1 MSHII
6 TLSNATAGYD
16 GRPQIKD
23 VNLRID
29 RSDFIGIVG
38 PNGGGK
44 TTMLRLILKLLPP
57 MEGRVSYW
65 REGNEVKRLDIG
77 YLPQYNNIDREFP
90 ISVAETVL
98 QGLNGKKPLFRSFNA
113 EHRRKAAMALQRLD
127 IADLARDPI
136 RKLSGGQLQRVL
148 FARAIVGE
156 PEVLVLDEPLSYVDK
171 SFEARLYQIIADLAK
186 HTTIILVSHDISVIS
201 QMANRHIII
210 DGSVHECKAA
220 HHFVRSDCR

>member
-90 ISVAETVL
+90 ISVEETVL

-156 PEVLVLDEPLSYVDK
+156 PEVLVLDEPNTYVDSNTEQLMRSLVAELNK
-171 SFEARLYQIIADLAK
+171 KCAIIM
-186 HTTIILVSHDISVIS
+186 VSHDVGYIRSA
-201 QMANRHIII
+201 ANKIVEVNEKITL
-210 DGSVHECKAA
+210 HEQI
-220 HHFVRSDCR
+220 

>member
-23 VNLRID
+23 VNLIID

-90 ISVAETVL
+90 ISVEETVL

-113 EHRRKAAMALQRLD
+113 EHRRKAAMALQRLN

-156 PEVLVLDEPLSYVDK
+156 PEVLVLDEPNTYVDSNTELLMRSLVEELNK
-171 SFEARLYQIIADLAK
+171 KCAIIM
-186 HTTIILVSHDISVIS
+186 VSHDVGYIRSA
-201 QMANRHIII
+201 ANKIVEVNEKITL
-210 DGSVHECKAA
+210 HEQI
-220 HHFVRSDCR
+220 

>member
-23 VNLRID
+23 VNLIIGRN
-29 RSDFIGIVG
+29 DFVGIVG

-90 ISVAETVL
+90 ISVEETVL

-156 PEVLVLDEPLSYVDK
+156 PEVLVLDEPNTYVDSNTELLMRSLVEELNK
-171 SFEARLYQIIADLAK
+171 KCAIIM
-186 HTTIILVSHDISVIS
+186 VSHDVGYIRSA
-201 QMANRHIII
+201 ANKIVEVNEKITL
-210 DGSVHECKAA
+210 HEQI
-220 HHFVRSDCR
+220 

>member
-44 TTMLRLILKLLPP
+44 TTMLRLIRKLLPP

-90 ISVAETVL
+90 ISVEETVL

-156 PEVLVLDEPLSYVDK
+156 PEVLVLDEPNTYVDSNTEQLMRSLVAELNK
-171 SFEARLYQIIADLAK
+171 KCAIIM
-186 HTTIILVSHDISVIS
+186 VSHDVGYIRSA
-201 QMANRHIII
+201 ANKIVEVNEKITL
-210 DGSVHECKAA
+210 HEQI
-220 HHFVRSDCR
+220 

>member
-23 VNLRID
+23 VNLIID
-29 RSDFIGIVG
+29 RSDFVGIVG

-90 ISVAETVL
+90 ISVEETVL

-156 PEVLVLDEPLSYVDK
+156 PEVLVLDEPNTYVDSNTELLMRSLVEELNK
-171 SFEARLYQIIADLAK
+171 KCAIIM
-186 HTTIILVSHDISVIS
+186 VSHDVGYIRSA
-201 QMANRHIII
+201 ANKIVEVNEKITL
-210 DGSVHECKAA
+210 HEQI
-220 HHFVRSDCR
+220 

>member
-23 VNLRID
+23 VNLIID
-29 RSDFIGIVG
+29 RNDFVGIVG

-90 ISVAETVL
+90 ISVEETVL

-156 PEVLVLDEPLSYVDK
+156 PEVLVLDEPNTYVDSNTEQLMRSLVAELNK
-171 SFEARLYQIIADLAK
+171 KCAIIM
-186 HTTIILVSHDISVIS
+186 VSHDVGYIRSA
-201 QMANRHIII
+201 ANKIVEVNEKITL
-210 DGSVHECKAA
+210 HEQI
-220 HHFVRSDCR
+220 

>member
-23 VNLRID
+23 VNLIID

-90 ISVAETVL
+90 ISVEETVL

-156 PEVLVLDEPLSYVDK
+156 PEVLVLDEPNTYVD
-171 SFEARLYQIIADLAK
+171 SNTELLMRRLVEELNKKCAIIM
-186 HTTIILVSHDISVIS
+186 VSHDVGYIRSA
-201 QMANRHIII
+201 ANKIVEVNEKITL
-210 DGSVHECKAA
+210 HEQI
-220 HHFVRSDCR
+220 

>member
-23 VNLRID
+23 VNLIIGRN
-29 RSDFIGIVG
+29 DFVGIVG

-90 ISVAETVL
+90 ISVEETVL

-113 EHRRKAAMALQRLD
+113 EHRRKAAMALQRLN

-156 PEVLVLDEPLSYVDK
+156 PEVLVLDEPNTYVDSNTELLMRSLVEELNK
-171 SFEARLYQIIADLAK
+171 KCAIIM
-186 HTTIILVSHDISVIS
+186 VSHDVGYIRSA
-201 QMANRHIII
+201 ANKIVEVNEKITL
-210 DGSVHECKAA
+210 HEQI
-220 HHFVRSDCR
+220 

>member
-23 VNLRID
+23 VNLIIGCN
-29 RSDFIGIVG
+29 DFVGIVG

-90 ISVAETVL
+90 ISVEETVL

-156 PEVLVLDEPLSYVDK
+156 PEVLVLDEPNTYVDSNTELLMRSLVEELNK
-171 SFEARLYQIIADLAK
+171 KCAIIM
-186 HTTIILVSHDISVIS
+186 VSHDVGYIRSA
-201 QMANRHIII
+201 ANKIVEVNEKITL
-210 DGSVHECKAA
+210 HEQI
-220 HHFVRSDCR
+220 